1 MLQLELK
8 LELGQ
13 CVLHDGYTTGQ
24 ERRADRFEWRLNKN
38 KISPRPNAMLVP
50 FVVVVVVAPLVIPL
64 TLVALNYSRLA
75 TKTRT
80 RGATDALMLNLPN
93 KRFVC
98 NFAIVAPREDTTA
111 RVRAR
116 ARDRARAW

>member
-1 MLQLELK
+1 MLQLKLE

-50 FVVVVVVAPLVIPL
+50 FVVVVAPLVIPL

-111 RVRAR
+111 RARVR
-116 ARDRARAW
+116 ARDRAW